1 LLGSYLNALLF
12 QWLTAAKNSTRLM
25 NLKFPRC
32 DKHLK
37 ALTGRVAMQAVFSAA
52 SIALTI
58 VILLSAIAKSADVKH
73 EAGKGV
79 QQIQVVAQTK

>member
-1 LLGSYLNALLF
+1 MAYGRKKLHPADEPEVSAVRQTLES
-12 QWLTAAKNSTRLM
+12 SDR
-25 NLKFPRC
+25 
-32 DKHLK
+32 
-37 ALTGRVAMQAVFSAA
+37 RVAMQAVFSAA
-52 SIALTI
+52 SIALSI